1 MDELGLNL
9 GSLALQV
16 TALTQK
22 TLAPLAVVCNI
33 GLNFVSL
40 FLLFAILTMVQQFRE
55 IEKPSWSKK
64 KQKKLKKTLSKSSA
78 EPLRQQLRRL
88 PH

>member
-9 GSLALQV
+9 GSLALRV

-64 KQKKLKKTLSKSSA
+64 KA
-78 EPLRQQLRRL
+78 EEAEKDIE
-88 PH
+88 